1 VEIHFGYYALHTRA
15 SGMHRCFD
23 CLGSMHVLILIQH
36 EYDGYDKHTKVKTKD
51 IPHLESLP
59 VALFYPP

>member
-1 VEIHFGYYALHTRA
+1 
-15 SGMHRCFD
+15 MHRCFD